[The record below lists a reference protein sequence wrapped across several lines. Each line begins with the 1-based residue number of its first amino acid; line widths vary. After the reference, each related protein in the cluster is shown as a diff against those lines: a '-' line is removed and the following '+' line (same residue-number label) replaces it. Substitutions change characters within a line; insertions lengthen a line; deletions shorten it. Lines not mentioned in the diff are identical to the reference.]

1 MMEDL
6 QEMRNELLKSKVKD
20 EQEATRQSKA
30 SINFVYQTQMTAGT
44 ASLSASWRFWE

>member
-1 MMEDL
+1 MMED

-20 EQEATRQSKA
+20 EQEAASQSKA
-30 SINFVYQTQMTAGT
+30 SINFVYQTHMTAGT